1 MTVSKVFKEPEIAL
15 ALLEQYGYL
24 SASGDNESVPQG
36 FVVAAHSPELEKL
49 VDPFTMIVEPCR
61 LMLEAFLV
69 EWKSYTECEKQK
81 FSFPLT
87 PEDPLEMATWFPDG
101 SATQTIIRLAYTT
114 FIQYDSGFH
123 QLDQREIRRLHQGLD
138 KLFRDL
144 QNEDMQFVITVTP
157 ERLRQR
163 LIMLFRYL
171 STLPLVEM
179 EPYEPFEG
187 ERDADKISNSVEAT
201 IGNMCLIKFLE
212 PYLDRSDW
220 PATGTTK
227 EMVS

>member
-1 MTVSKVFKEPEIAL
+1 MTASRVFKESEIAL

-24 SASGDNESVPQG
+24 SVSGDAESVPKG
-36 FVVAAHSPELEKL
+36 FIVTAHSPELEKL
-49 VDPFTMIVEPCR
+49 VDPFTMVVEPCR

-101 SATQTIIRLAYTT
+101 SATQTIIQLAYTT

-123 QLDQREIRRLHQGLD
+123 QLDQREIRRLHQELD

-144 QNEDMQFVITVTP
+144 QNKDMQFVITVTP

-163 LIMLFRYL
+163 LIMLCRYL

-212 PYLDRSDW
+212 PYLDRSGW
-220 PATGTTK
+220 TATGTPK
-227 EMVS
+227 EVVS